1 MSLVVRFMLWE
12 KKLITIIKPY
22 YLLYYIMRETL
33 KKIFIFFTFLVITL
47 NFSLVVDQNGL
58 DELVVVEKGANITE
72 EMEVG
77 IRKSI
82 KDSAL
87 NCTDNDRSC
96 FAQIIGLKI

>member
-1 MSLVVRFMLWE
+1 
-12 KKLITIIKPY
+12 
-22 YLLYYIMRETL
+22 MREAL

-47 NFSLVVDQNGL
+47 NFSLVVDQDGL
-58 DELVVVEKGANITE
+58 DGLVVVEKGANITE
-72 EMEVG
+72 EMEAG

-96 FAQIIGLKI
+96 FSQIIGLKI